1 MKLYEEALGA
11 VNLFKGIASDDLV
24 SMLDCL
30 QAHPVQFK
38 KGKHLLRAGER
49 PAHVGVVLS
58 GRLHV
63 VKDDADGNHTL
74 LAALGETDI
83 FAEALCCAGVA
94 ESPVTVIADTDV
106 TVMLLGFS
114 RILSTCS
121 NTCAFHQKLIEN
133 MLRIVAQKNL
143 YLQDRMDLI
152 RTKSVRT
159 KVLAYLGIFAKKRG
173 TDFTI
178 PLNREEMADYL
189 CVDRSALSHELIRMK
204 RDGLISYRKNSFT
217 LL

>member
-1 MKLYEEALGA
+1 MKLYREALGA
-11 VNLFKGIASDDLV
+11 VNLFKGIAADDLV

-30 QAHPVQFK
+30 QACPVKFK
-38 KGKHLLRAGER
+38 KGKHLLRAGDR
-49 PAHVGVVLS
+49 PEHVGVVLA

-63 VKDDADGNHTL
+63 VRDDADGNHTL

-133 MLRIVAQKNL
+133 MLQIVAQKNL
-143 YLQDRMDLI
+143 YLQDRMELI
-152 RTKSVRT
+152 RTKSVRA
-159 KVLAYLGIFAKKRG
+159 KVLSYLGIFARKRG
-173 TDFTI
+173 IAFTI
-178 PLNREEMADYL
+178 PLNREGMADYL

-204 RDGLISYRKNSFT
+204 RDGLITYRKNSFT